1 MIFQVLNLHVS
12 CYYENWSNANESK
25 KGKAFLIH
33 CAHKTVVCSKHIKN
47 LKKKVYTVE
56 KRRHEKRGRLKTVV
70 VREKKLKD
78 GDIEVN
84 VRLFRLWYLDVPKN
98 AWETMNKRGGLKLW
112 FSLLGKVLSRSSKP
126 NRPLQ
131 LPKKNYFPFAFS
143 HKCHVK
149 LT

>member
-1 MIFQVLNLHVS
+1 M
-12 CYYENWSNANESK
+12 
-25 KGKAFLIH
+25 IH

-98 AWETMNKRGGLKLW
+98 A
-112 FSLLGKVLSRSSKP
+112 
-126 NRPLQ
+126 
-131 LPKKNYFPFAFS
+131 
-143 HKCHVK
+143 
-149 LT
+149 